1 MATRTENTAKNIVW
15 GYVGN
20 IVSLLVQFASR
31 TIFIYTLGVS
41 FLGINGLFTSV
52 LGMLSLTELGIGT
65 AINYSLYKPVAEDDT
80 EKIKSLMLLYKK
92 AYQIIAL
99 IVTVIGFVILPFLPF
114 LIKEASDIPNVSLY
128 YVIFLFNT
136 VSSYFVSYKYGLVN
150 AEQKGYIINN
160 LNSIFNIVITVGQS
174 IILLLFHNYLAY
186 LVTQAFLQLVQKI
199 SIGIF
204 LNKKY
209 PYLQEKA
216 ENLAPDEK
224 QKIKKN
230 VGALVLHKIGEIS
243 IYQTDNIIISAF
255 ISVILVGKI
264 SNYNL
269 IITSVTSFITIIFN
283 SVTASMGNLIATS
296 DSKRQVE
303 VFDIYNFLGF
313 WLYGFASVCYWVLFT
328 PFITLWIG
336 VGNIIDEISLALL
349 ILSQYLTGQ
358 RLTVNNVKVA
368 GGIFQQDKYVSL
380 IQGGVNLVISLVLG
394 WLIGLPGIYIGT
406 VVSGLIANIIKP
418 IIVYKHMYQMSAKR
432 YFLKFCIYI
441 SVTMITA
448 FLLRW
453 ILSPIVSQLTWIRFF
468 VMAVICAVAVNCI
481 FALVFFKSKELQGI
495 ISRLKNILQKR
506 NFFKKNG
513 GNQ

>member
-1 MATRTENTAKNIVW
+1 MATRTENTAKNIIW

-20 IVSLLVQFASR
+20 IVSLLAQFASR
-31 TIFIYTLGVS
+31 TIFIYTIGTYY
-41 FLGINGLFTSV
+41 LGINGLFTSI

-65 AINYSLYKPVAEDDT
+65 AINYSLYKPVAEGDK

-92 AYQIIAL
+92 AYQIIAM
-99 IVTVIGFVILPFLPF
+99 IITVIGLVILPFLPV

-174 IILLLFHNYLAY
+174 IILLLFRNYLAY
-186 LVTQAFLQLVQKI
+186 LITHAVLQLVQKI
-199 SIGIF
+199 IIGIY
-204 LNKKY
+204 LNKRY
-209 PYLQEKA
+209 PYLKEKTQD
-216 ENLAPDEK
+216 LAFDEK

-313 WLYGFASVCYWVLFT
+313 WLYGFAAVCYWVLFT

-336 VGNIIDEISLALL
+336 AENVIDELSLALL

-380 IQGGVNLVISLVLG
+380 IQGGVNLVISLGLG

-406 VVSGLIANIIKP
+406 VVSGLIANIVKP
-418 IIVYKHMYQMSAKR
+418 VIVYKHMYQMGSKR

-441 SVTMITA
+441 SVTVIVA

-453 ILSPIVSQLTWIRFF
+453 ILSPIISQLTWVRFF
-468 VMAVICAVAVNCI
+468 VMAIICIVAVNCI
-481 FALVFFKSKELQGI
+481 FALIFFKSKEFKGI
-495 ISRLKNILQKR
+495 ISRLKSILHKR
-506 NFFKKNG
+506 GSNQKNG